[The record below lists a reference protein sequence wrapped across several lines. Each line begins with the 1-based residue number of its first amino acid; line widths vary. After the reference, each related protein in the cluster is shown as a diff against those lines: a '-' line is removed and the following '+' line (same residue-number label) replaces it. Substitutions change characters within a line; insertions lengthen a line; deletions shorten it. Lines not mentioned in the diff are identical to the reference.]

1 MKKLFI
7 FRTPCSVFEVSNIIK
22 IIMDCV
28 GFIEQLTSELFA
40 SLEYLILNCKKIEC
54 ILE

>member
-1 MKKLFI
+1 
-7 FRTPCSVFEVSNIIK
+7 
-22 IIMDCV
+22 MDCV

-40 SLEYLILNCKKIEC
+40 GLEYLILNCKKFER